1 MQYFDNIKVV
11 VKLVIM
17 AVVAVIGMAA
27 VGLTGYNGI
36 TSSQETLD
44 RVYDVQVEGMR
55 DIGNIRYGMRYAQGM
70 SVITFTTTD
79 AARQVA
85 LDKKAKDGEAAF
97 QKGYEGLMQIAQGRP
112 EWESEM
118 QNIKQQ
124 WDNLQGVMDKTRQMA
139 TAGQRDEA
147 NAYYT
152 QNGSKPAEAIGKS
165 LQKLEDDLTQA
176 AAQQKEE
183 MNAEEGARARYMV
196 IQLIVMFAVLLAIC
210 WLVSRSIMHPLQVIN
225 AACKRL
231 AGGDFRAQERTMFR
245 KDEFGEM
252 IDSFMSMQ
260 ESISKLMH
268 HTNDSIQQIASS
280 SEELTASAQQSAQ
293 ASDQVAQSVTNAAGI
308 TIEQSHSV
316 DAMDE
321 SLQSQV
327 QSIGTLVNT
336 ASDVLAHAETANQ
349 EAVNGAQSITSA
361 VEQIQRVAD
370 IVNASAETVNKLGKR
385 SEEIGEI
392 VGTISSIAEQTNLL
406 ALNASIEAARAG
418 EAGRGFAVVAD
429 EIRKLAEES
438 REAAASIAS
447 LIEGIQKDTTVA
459 VDSMQQGNQAVA
471 DGTQAVKGLTAAF
484 SKIEEGAQGVT
495 ERAQAMS
502 QELHGV
508 RQETENVKS
517 QADEIKSGGGKVA
530 GEMESVSAAS
540 EEQSASASDI
550 ASASE
555 ALAELAQKLQNELQK
570 FQY

>member
-55 DIGNIRYGMRYAQGM
+55 DIGKIRYGMRYAQGM

-79 AARQVA
+79 AARQAA

-97 QKGYEGLMQIAQGRP
+97 QEGYEGLMQIAQGRP

-336 ASDVLAHAETANQ
+336 ASDVLAHAEMANQ

-370 IVNASAETVNKLGKR
+370 IVNASAETV
-385 SEEIGEI
+385 
-392 VGTISSIAEQTNLL
+392 
-406 ALNASIEAARAG
+406 G

-438 REAAASIAS
+438 REAAASIAN
-447 LIEGIQKDTTVA
+447 LIEGIQKDTSLA

-517 QADEIKSGGGKVA
+517 QAGEIKSGGGKVA

>member
-97 QKGYEGLMQIAQGRP
+97 QEGYEGLMQIAQGRP

-336 ASDVLAHAETANQ
+336 ASDVLAHAEMANQ
-349 EAVNGAQSITSA
+349 EAVNGAQSIGAA
-361 VEQIQRVAD
+361 VAQIQRVAD

-385 SEEIGEI
+385 SGEIGEI

-418 EAGRGFAVVAD
+418 EHGRGFTVVA
-429 EIRKLAEES
+429 EEVGKLANES
-438 REAAASIAS
+438 QRSAEKIAG
-447 LIEGIQKDTTVA
+447 LIKNIQSDTA
-459 VDSMQQGNQAVA
+459 QAVA
-471 DGTQAVKGLTAAF
+471 SMQEGREAVKVGAESVEGLRSMF
-484 SKIEEGAQGVT
+484 
-495 ERAQAMS
+495 
-502 QELHGV
+502 
-508 RQETENVKS
+508 KS
-517 QADEIKSGGGKVA
+517 INEHVGSVSEQIQHVSDAVEKVA
-530 GEMESVSAAS
+530 DSAEIITKGVANIGTHSDKVSSHIQSVSAAT
-540 EEQSASASDI
+540 EEQSASAEEI

-555 ALAELAQKLQNELQK
+555 SLAKLAQDQQQALSYFK
-570 FQY
+570 F